1 MSDRKAALTAYNN
14 YRKQHPEQFIN
25 PPDAAFELVA
35 DESEQLKVGAGI
47 MYQDDY
53 SILLRDAVR
62 FRNGEIRPYTRV
74 MPAND
79 HGGAAVLP
87 LLEDKI
93 VLLNHQ
99 RHATRASHWE
109 IPRGFAE
116 ANEPPEDT
124 ARREIREELEVAE
137 LELVYLGRV
146 HPDTGASSGCTT
158 LYLARLGAVGKLER
172 EEGIDSIR
180 IVTLSDFSD
189 MVRGGEVTD
198 SFTLAAA
205 FQASLRALF

>member
-1 MSDRKAALTAYNN
+1 MGDMKTALAAYNN
-14 YRKQHPEQFIN
+14 YRVQHPEQFVN
-25 PPDAAFELVA
+25 PPDAAFELVT

-62 FRNGEIRPYTRV
+62 FRNGQVRPYTRV

-87 LLEDKI
+87 VLGDEI

-116 ANEPPEDT
+116 AGEPPEDT
-124 ARREIREELEVAE
+124 ARREIREELEVAD
-137 LELVYLGRV
+137 LELVYLGRM
-146 HPDTGASSGCTT
+146 HPDTGASSVCTA

-172 EEGIDSIR
+172 EEGIDDIR
-180 IVTLSDFSD
+180 LVTFSSFSD
-189 MVRGGEVTD
+189 MVRSGEVTD

-205 FQASLRALF
+205 FQASLRTLL